1 MAEFFVMPQA
11 SPTMEAGTLLAWK
24 KPEGAALAP
33 SDVIAEVETDKAAMD
48 IEVFDSGYLL
58 KILAEAGDEI
68 PAGRPIAIIGRAAD
82 EDISGLLAEFEA
94 SRTEAPSPK
103 VAAPKVAAPTEA
115 PPTEAKA
122 VAQAPIEAPE
132 PAARPI
138 GEGWVEGEWFG
149 RTLDSAIMDSGSWSQ
164 PQPQVRAS
172 PLARRLA
179 AERGIDLGSLRGS
192 GPHGRIVRA
201 DVEKAPASRGRG
213 IRSAGPDNQVRNS
226 KMRKVIATRLKES
239 YSDNPTFFLT
249 ATFAC
254 DRLVDIRAQL
264 RAQDIKVSYN
274 DLTVAAVAR
283 ALAEVPECNATWGED
298 AITRFGSVDIG
309 VAVALEDGLI
319 TPVLRNANNKSLES
333 LSSETRDLVDRAR
346 NRKLQAHEY
355 SGAGFSI
362 SNLGMMGIEHFTALI
377 NPPGAGILAVGSL
390 QQEPV
395 VVDGALAVGWR
406 MRVTMTCDHRVI
418 DGALGARFL
427 QVVRKYIENPV
438 LLVM

>member
-33 SDVIAEVETDKAAMD
+33 QDVIAEVETDKAAMD
-48 IEVFDSGYLL
+48 IEVFDRGYLL
-58 KILAEAGDEI
+58 KILAVEGDEI
-68 PAGRPIAIIGRAAD
+68 PAGQPIAIIGTTAN
-82 EDISGLLAEFEA
+82 EDISGLMAEFEA
-94 SRTEAPSPK
+94 SRAAP
-103 VAAPKVAAPTEA
+103 AAPKAPGAAP
-115 PPTEAKA
+115 
-122 VAQAPIEAPE
+122 VQAPVQAPKTPAPAAPE
-132 PAARPI
+132 VQ
-138 GEGWVEGEWFG
+138 GEGWSEGVWHG
-149 RTLDSAIMDSGSWSQ
+149 HTLDSSIMDSGSWSL
-164 PQPQVRAS
+164 PQPALRAS
-172 PLARRLA
+172 PLARRIA
-179 AERGIDLGSLRGS
+179 SERGIDLGSLRGT

-201 DVEKAPASRGRG
+201 DVEKAPASRGRSV
-213 IRSAGPDNQVRNS
+213 RPAGPDTSVRNS
-226 KMRKVIATRLKES
+226 KMRRVIATRLSES
-239 YSDNPTFFLT
+239 YADNPSFFLT
-249 ATFAC
+249 ATLAC
-254 DRLVDIRAQL
+254 DRLVDLREQL
-264 RAQDIKVSYN
+264 KAQDIKVSYN

-283 ALAEVPECNATWGED
+283 ALAEVPECNATWGEE

-319 TPVLRNANNKSLES
+319 TPVLRNANNKSLET
-333 LSSETRDLVDRAR
+333 LSTETRDLVARAR
-346 NRKLQAHEY
+346 NRKLQPQDY

-362 SNLGMMGIEHFTALI
+362 SNLGMMDIEHFTALL
-377 NPPGAGILAVGSL
+377 NPPGAGILAVGAL

-427 QVVRKYIENPV
+427 QVVRKYIENPI